1 MEVPPEFAA
10 VSALLDNLSF
20 PTQKRKNISKEKV
33 EGFVLG
39 YIIPR
44 GKGRWKGTEP
54 RLSSKTTQQ
63 EYIKIYEL
71 LKQIVPPDFEYT
83 SIQVNKNVKCGKHID
98 RYNKKNSAIVGLGDY
113 TEGELRIYGA
123 GNAAHSFQDINI
135 KNKFHI
141 FNGSNYHETLDW
153 SGTRYSVVYF
163 SLK

>member
-1 MEVPPEFAA
+1 MEELKNF
-10 VSALLDNLSF
+10 LDGLSF
-20 PTQKRKNISKEKV
+20 PTQKRKNISSQKV

-54 RLSSKTTQQ
+54 RLSSKSTQQ

-71 LKQIVPPDFEYT
+71 LKQIAPHHFEYT

-98 RYNKKNSAIVGLGDY
+98 RYNKEDSAIIGLGDY
-113 TEGELRIYGA
+113 TEGMMRIYDKKD
-123 GNAAHSFQDINI
+123 NYEDINI
-135 KNKFHI
+135 NNKFHI

-153 SGTRYSVVYF
+153 TGTRYSVVFF
-163 SLK
+163 SLV

>member
-1 MEVPPEFAA
+1 MEELKN
-10 VSALLDNLSF
+10 LLDNLSF
-20 PTQKRKNISKEKV
+20 PTQKRKNVSKEKV

-54 RLSSKTTQQ
+54 RLSSKSTQQ

-71 LKQIVPPDFEYT
+71 LKQIAPHHFEYT

-98 RYNKKNSAIVGLGDY
+98 RYNKTDSAIIGLGDY
-113 TEGELRIYGA
+113 TEGMMRIYDKKE
-123 GNAAHSFQDINI
+123 NYEDINI

-153 SGTRYSVVYF
+153 TGTRYSVVFF

>member
-1 MEVPPEFAA
+1 MEELKN
-10 VSALLDNLSF
+10 LLDNLSF
-20 PTQKRKNISKEKV
+20 PTQKRKNVSSEKV
-33 EGFVLG
+33 EGFILG

-54 RLSSKTTQQ
+54 RLSSKSTQQ

-71 LKQIVPPDFEYT
+71 LKQIAPPHFEYT

-98 RYNKKNSAIVGLGDY
+98 RYNKKDSAIIGLGDY
-113 TEGELRIYGA
+113 REGALRIY
-123 GNAAHSFQDINI
+123 NKKDNYEDINI

-153 SGTRYSVVYF
+153 TGTRYSVVFF

>member
-1 MEVPPEFAA
+1 MEELKN
-10 VSALLDNLSF
+10 LLDNLSF
-20 PTQKRKNISKEKV
+20 PTQKRKNISKDKC

-54 RLSSKTTQQ
+54 RLSSKSTQQ
-63 EYIKIYEL
+63 EYEKIYEL
-71 LKQIVPPDFEYT
+71 LKQIAPPDFEYT

-98 RYNKKNSAIVGLGDY
+98 RYNKKDSAIIGLGDY
-113 TEGELRIYGA
+113 TEGELRIYDK
-123 GNAAHSFQDINI
+123 NNSFQDVDI

-153 SGTRYSVVYF
+153 TGTRYSVVYF

>member
-1 MEVPPEFAA
+1 MNNLKN
-10 VSALLDNLSF
+10 LLDNLSF
-20 PTQKRKNISKEKV
+20 PIQVRKNISNKKC

-54 RLSSKTTQQ
+54 RLSSKSTQQ
-63 EYIKIYEL
+63 EYKEIYEL
-71 LKQIVPPDFEYT
+71 LKKIAPPNFEYT

-98 RYNKKNSAIVGLGDY
+98 RYNKKDSAIIGLGDY
-113 TEGELRIYGA
+113 TDGELRIYDKKD
-123 GNAAHSFQDINI
+123 NYEDINI

-153 SGTRYSVVYF
+153 TGTRYSVVYF
-163 SLK
+163 SLI

>member
-1 MEVPPEFAA
+1 MEDLKN
-10 VSALLDNLSF
+10 LLDNLSF
-20 PTQKRKNISKEKV
+20 PTQKRKNISSEKV

-54 RLSSKTTQQ
+54 RLSNKSTQQ
-63 EYIKIYEL
+63 EYEKIYEL
-71 LKQIVPPDFEYT
+71 LKQIAPPDFEYT

-98 RYNKKNSAIVGLGDY
+98 RYNKKDSAILGLGDY
-113 TEGELRIYGA
+113 TEGALRIYDKKD
-123 GNAAHSFQDINI
+123 NYEDINI

-141 FNGSNYHETLDW
+141 FNGGNYHETLDW
-153 SGTRYSVVYF
+153 TGTRYSVVYF

>member
-1 MEVPPEFAA
+1 MEELKN
-10 VSALLDNLSF
+10 LLDNLAF
-20 PTQKRKNISKEKV
+20 PTQKRKNISSEKC

-44 GKGRWKGTEP
+44 GRGRYSGTEP
-54 RLSSKTTQQ
+54 RLSSKSTQQ
-63 EYIKIYEL
+63 EYIKIYEM
-71 LKQIVPPDFEYT
+71 LKQIAPPDFEYT

-98 RYNKKNSAIVGLGDY
+98 RYNKKDSAIIGFGDY
-113 TEGELRIYGA
+113 SDGELRIYDKKD
-123 GNAAHSFQDINI
+123 NYEDINI

-153 SGTRYSVVYF
+153 TGTRYSVVYF